1 MIEPFPNTQQGE
13 YITQDSSLFIFADF
27 FRGEVGWSWKWKG
40 RRKEQQK
47 ITCTSTS
54 SDFTEFTSIEKR
66 ERSTPLGRR
75 VASAKRIAADIV
87 PNMIA
92 KSF

>member
-1 MIEPFPNTQQGE
+1 MHKFYLYDG
-13 YITQDSSLFIFADF
+13 
-27 FRGEVGWSWKWKG
+27 RKG
-40 RRKEQQK
+40 KLKKKK
-47 ITCTSTS
+47 ITCTNTS
-54 SDFTEFTSIEKR
+54 SDFTEFTSIEKS

-87 PNMIA
+87 PRMIA